1 MLKMLIIIISIKNIT
16 ILSLPCYQRI
26 YIIDQDV
33 SGWLQWN
40 VGNYN
45 NDTAWTALHVPVQNF
60 IAAVSVFNGLVYICI
75 LTCMDAWF
83 NDYYQKTSSKAHLE
97 FGILSKR
104 HAKQLYYFLSKIK
117 RHPADRCYVYN
128 LYHFVCYL

>member
-1 MLKMLIIIISIKNIT
+1 MLTVDFMLKMLIIIISIKNIT

-45 NDTAWTALHVPVQNF
+45 NDTAWTALHVPV
-60 IAAVSVFNGLVYICI
+60 
-75 LTCMDAWF
+75 
-83 NDYYQKTSSKAHLE
+83 
-97 FGILSKR
+97 
-104 HAKQLYYFLSKIK
+104 
-117 RHPADRCYVYN
+117 
-128 LYHFVCYL
+128 